1 MKHKKLE
8 ASFITNV
15 NTKILQ
21 KAFSKK
27 LKTILPTLTFLRKI
41 VYVKQ
46 IFWRRWLIYFWQLKS
61 MIAVTMEI
69 QYNVLLYFHGVTLK
83 GSFWRW
89 ILKRDLALL
98 TVWFLYLS
106 LKKLNFVKPSS
117 PGQKYYQMIN
127 NRAL

>member
-46 IFWRRWLIYFWQLKS
+46 IFWRRWLIYF
-61 MIAVTMEI
+61 
-69 QYNVLLYFHGVTLK
+69 
-83 GSFWRW
+83 
-89 ILKRDLALL
+89 
-98 TVWFLYLS
+98 
-106 LKKLNFVKPSS
+106 
-117 PGQKYYQMIN
+117 
-127 NRAL
+127 